1 MGEIVATLLPFVIE
15 GLKIAL
21 ENAIK
26 EGIKYVVRKVINE
39 AGKTVIRFITEG
51 PEETVIYELDASL
64 AQLSGVWNSMG
75 LTLGNCGDEVGFGI
89 PIYELVSHNDLLLFL
104 DIQNVSAYDED
115 TAPASSAQISVL
127 GSAALVDFDGDGET
141 EPLFPVPDFDGDG
154 QGDWGRLV
162 DDDDNGLPDLSPDLP
177 FYPVGSDEFTYIV
190 EQQTKEER
198 PIMETPL
205 DSYSVTEGLLLLAL
219 LFSVLNFVR
228 GLFTRKDVFR

>member
-1 MGEIVATLLPFVIE
+1 MGEIVAVLLPFVIE

-39 AGKTVIRFITEG
+39 AGKAVIRFVAEGTE
-51 PEETVIYELDASL
+51 EIIYELDASV

-75 LTLGNCGDEVGFGI
+75 LALGNCGDEVGFGI
-89 PIYELVSHNDLLLFL
+89 PIYRLVSNNEFSSFLNIAPLAADDDTSPDLPVL
-104 DIQNVSAYDED
+104 SY
-115 TAPASSAQISVL
+115 L
-127 GSAALVDFDGDGET
+127 GSTALVDIDGDGET
-141 EPLFPVPDFDGDG
+141 EPMLPIPDFDGDG
-154 QGDWGRLV
+154 YDDWKTIV

-190 EQQTKEER
+190 EQQTKQDDR

-205 DSYSVTEGLLLLAL
+205 DGYSVTEGLLALIL
-219 LFSVLNFVR
+219 LFTVLNFIR

>member
-1 MGEIVATLLPFVIE
+1 MGEIVITLLPFVIE

-51 PEETVIYELDASL
+51 TEEVIYELDASI
-64 AQLSGVWNSMG
+64 AQLSGVWNDMG
-75 LTLGNCGDEVGFGI
+75 LTLGNIGDEVGFGV
-89 PIYELVSHNDLLLFL
+89 PIYNFVSHNDFISFL
-104 DIQNVSAYDED
+104 TVP
-115 TAPASSAQISVL
+115 TAAAADGDVLTLSPISYL
-127 GSAALVDFDGDGET
+127 GSTAIVDYDGDGQS
-141 EPLFPVPDFDGDG
+141 EPMFPVPDFDGDG
-154 QGDWGRLV
+154 YADWGELV

-190 EQQTKEER
+190 EQQQKSQDKR